1 MSEDSKAILNK
12 LKELNKKKSLS
23 IFLPSLGKK
32 SKFLPFTLK
41 QQKTILSSM
50 PSDASGLMNFN
61 NTFNTIIVENSEEE
75 LDLNSLTT
83 FDRTSIILS
92 FRSST
97 VGNVYENEDGKVN
110 VNTVIKKLAEYD
122 YKDLFEEKE
131 ISLKDLSVKVKVPD
145 LNYDSTINNQIS
157 KKLTKKTSTQEIV
170 SELYTSEILKY
181 INEVTIEDTTVN
193 LRNMNYYDKLEL
205 VEQLPGNFVKKILS
219 FIQSVKQIESDLTTV
234 DGVSVDVSNDLFS

>member
-1 MSEDSKAILNK
+1 
-12 LKELNKKKSLS
+12 
-23 IFLPSLGKK
+23 
-32 SKFLPFTLK
+32 
-41 QQKTILSSM
+41 
-50 PSDASGLMNFN
+50 
-61 NTFNTIIVENSEEE
+61 
-75 LDLNSLTT
+75 
-83 FDRTSIILS
+83 
-92 FRSST
+92 
-97 VGNVYENEDGKVN
+97 VYENEDGKVN

-145 LNYDSTINNQIS
+145 LNYDSSINNQIS

-181 INEVTIEDTTVN
+181 INEVTIEDSTVN